1 MSVEG
6 NPVRNRLL
14 RLELLLVIIV
24 VGAGCFMGQ
33 TLRQEHTFD
42 DIRSSQ
48 SRMLSN
54 ISRML
59 SKNEREVKS
68 VATSV
73 SALTTALALSN
84 SQIADLA
91 SELEL
96 RKHRMKLFG
105 TRLQAMESVVRSKPL
120 PIPLPPILPVAP
132 VSGTRPHSTAEGPSS
147 TSPHIHSMDLSIPIP
162 AGFVLHRNSQG
173 QVDCWIGTRVG
184 PSGGLSVRVQPYRAS
199 VVGVLV
205 HSIDE
210 GKDYVLTEQGGW
222 TEIPENRDIEPK

>member
-1 MSVEG
+1 
-6 NPVRNRLL
+6 
-14 RLELLLVIIV
+14 LLVVIL

-54 ISRML
+54 ISRVL

-68 VATSV
+68 LATSV
-73 SALTTALALSN
+73 NALTTALALSN

-91 SELEL
+91 SELES
-96 RKHRMKLFG
+96 RRDRMRLFG
-105 TRLQAMESVVRSKPL
+105 TRLQAMESVVGSKRL
-120 PIPLPPILPVAP
+120 PIPPSPILPIAP
-132 VSGTRPHSTAEGPSS
+132 VSEIRSHSTAEGSSS
-147 TSPHIHSMDLSIPIP
+147 TNPHIHSIDLSIPIP
-162 AGFVLHRNSQG
+162 AGFVSHRNSQG
-173 QVDCWIGTRVG
+173 EVDCWIGTRVG
-184 PSGGLSVRVQPYRAS
+184 PSGGISIRVQPYRTS

-222 TEIPENRDIEPK
+222 TAIPENRDIEPK

>member
-1 MSVEG
+1 MCRKSNAPLSAPSVAERQPASLMSVEG

-96 RKHRMKLFG
+96 SCLEHDFKRWNQSFAANHCQFRFHRSSLS
-105 TRLQAMESVVRSKPL
+105 LRSLEPGRIPQQKDPL
-120 PIPLPPILPVAP
+120 PRVRISTPWTCRYQFPPALYCIE
-132 VSGTRPHSTAEGPSS
+132 T
-147 TSPHIHSMDLSIPIP
+147 
-162 AGFVLHRNSQG
+162 HRA
-173 QVDCWIGTRVG
+173 R
-184 PSGGLSVRVQPYRAS
+184 
-199 VVGVLV
+199 
-205 HSIDE
+205 
-210 GKDYVLTEQGGW
+210 
-222 TEIPENRDIEPK
+222 